1 MIIFIALAPFKIR
14 EQGLAPTW
22 TLLLREFCG
31 RLPLRPNVLLPCGRL
46 PLRPNDCS
54 GSSQHSR
61 AGARSYKDQHSRA
74 GARAH
79 NA

>member
-22 TLLLREFCG
+22 TLLLREF
-31 RLPLRPNVLLPCGRL
+31 CGRL